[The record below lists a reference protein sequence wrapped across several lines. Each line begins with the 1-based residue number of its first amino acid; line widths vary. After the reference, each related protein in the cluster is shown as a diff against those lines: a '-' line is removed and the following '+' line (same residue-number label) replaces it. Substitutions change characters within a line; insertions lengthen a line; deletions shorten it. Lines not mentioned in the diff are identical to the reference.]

1 MKFQYSQSIATLVG
15 TVIGAGILGIPY
27 AVAQVGVWPGMILLL
42 ILGLTALVL
51 NLMFGEVV
59 LRTRERHQV
68 AGYAKKYLGVW
79 AYRTEVLAMMIGS
92 FGALVA
98 YIIGQGEVLGALL
111 GGDKFVLG
119 LIFFAVGAIIL
130 FFGLEIIK
138 VFELWMVFVFLVLVG
153 VILGISGAS
162 ASLANMQYVNLGKL
176 FAPYGVILF
185 AYGGVAAVVPLR
197 EILRRQEKKVKSAIM
212 WGTLI
217 PMIVYGLFTIIVVG
231 VTGLKTTE
239 VATVGLGQVIGP
251 NMIVF
256 GNLFAFFAMGTSFLT
271 IGLVLKQ
278 FFQYDLKMSKHLSW
292 LAVTTVPL
300 IIFLISSKEFI
311 TTLGIVGSLAFGLT
325 GIIIV
330 FTFWKAKTKG
340 DRGQEYNLPKLRVLG
355 SLMIFMFVLGI
366 IYTLWNVFV

>member
-1 MKFQYSQSIATLVG
+1 
-15 TVIGAGILGIPY
+15 
-27 AVAQVGVWPGMILLL
+27 
-42 ILGLTALVL
+42 
-51 NLMFGEVV
+51 
-59 LRTRERHQV
+59 
-68 AGYAKKYLGVW
+68 
-79 AYRTEVLAMMIGS
+79 
-92 FGALVA
+92 
-98 YIIGQGEVLGALL
+98 
-111 GGDKFVLG
+111 
-119 LIFFAVGAIIL
+119 
-130 FFGLEIIK
+130 
-138 VFELWMVFVFLVLVG
+138 
-153 VILGISGAS
+153 
-162 ASLANMQYVNLGKL
+162 
-176 FAPYGVILF
+176 
-185 AYGGVAAVVPLR
+185 
-197 EILRRQEKKVKSAIM
+197 
-212 WGTLI
+212 
-217 PMIVYGLFTIIVVG
+217 
-231 VTGLKTTE
+231 
-239 VATVGLGQVIGP
+239 
-251 NMIVF
+251 MIVF